1 LTVLNEL
8 VLKTNTAEVV
18 IVRHTM
24 KFPTHWMTRLPMLG
38 LAAWSAWAAPVE
50 FHKGEKIA
58 FVGGAL
64 AERMNLYGHFET
76 LLHTRLPDQELVVR
90 NFGWP
95 ADEVARRQRPNDYT
109 KIDDPLAVFSPETFL
124 CFFGYSESFAG
135 PAGVAKFRE
144 DYAKFIETYAQ
155 KYGPG
160 GKARFIL
167 VSPVAYEDAADPL
180 RPDGTAENLNL
191 ARYTEAIRRVATE
204 KGLPFVDLHTPT
216 VALFAKDKGLQYTV
230 NGAHLNEA
238 GDREVARILDA
249 ALFGTPYSTKL
260 AVQDLARLR
269 ETVIDKAWVHQQDYR
284 MLNGWYVYGGRR
296 TWDTETFPLEYAK
309 IRNMARSR
317 DRLIWEMAAG
327 TNERTTPDDSQT
339 GQLITPKTRFGVP
352 QQSYS
357 EPKDLK
363 YVSGDESVKL
373 MDIAPGF
380 DVKLFA
386 SEEMFPELAKPVQM
400 NFDSRGR
407 LWVACMP
414 TYPQWKPGDS
424 KPNDRIL
431 IFEDTNNDGRADTC
445 KVFYDQLHCPTG
457 FEFVNGGVLVIN
469 QPRLVFLK
477 DTDGDD
483 KADQITHLY
492 DGWASDDTHHTMGA
506 FEWSPTG
513 RLHGLEGVSMSTT
526 LESPYG
532 AFRNANTPGAYVIDP
547 RTLEVSHFITP
558 GYGNPWCYVYNFW
571 GQGICGDGTTAQ
583 MHWDSPLSGAQKG
596 QRKGLNA
603 VFNNEGMRPALG
615 SEFLYSRHLP
625 DEMQGHFVYGCVIN
639 MNGIPRFEIR
649 DDGAGYTGKRA
660 PNLLNSSDR
669 NFRPGEA
676 QIGPDGAIW
685 FLDWHNPLIGH
696 MQYSQRD
703 PNRDK
708 VHGRLYRLFAKD
720 RPLLKPVLQAGKSVP
735 ELLEQ
740 LKEYEPRTRYR
751 ARRELRD
758 RPASEVIPA
767 VKRWIA
773 ALDAKDRWHDLHL
786 LEALYVQAGHRA
798 VDRAHLERVLKVP
811 TRDARAMAVH
821 VLSEEWTRLGQP
833 MDLLRTAVA
842 DADGR
847 VRLEAARALS
857 FVDSTAATETAVE
870 IAKQPM
876 DYWTEYTLQHTLAAL
891 EPRWKPALEKGEF
904 AVANPA
910 GRDFADAFAKGNPAM
925 SVVRGQLAKLV
936 ANDGLSDAD
945 RNKLI
950 ASLAKV
956 KGRVREGRFVF
967 ERVCTSCHKV
977 KDFGI
982 NYGPELTEVSKRLTR
997 EKLIESILYP
1007 NLEVAEQWL
1016 TTNITT
1022 RDGQELTGVVG
1033 AEDDQSV
1040 TLKLGG
1046 DQVQKVA
1053 KSNIAQRETLKVSNM
1068 PEGLAAGLAA
1078 QEFTDLIEYLASLK

>member
-1 LTVLNEL
+1 MNPIRRNWSALL
-8 VLKTNTAEVV
+8 AAVV
-18 IVRHTM
+18 VG
-24 KFPTHWMTRLPMLG
+24 G
-38 LAAWSAWAAPVE
+38 LASAAPVE

-58 FVGGAL
+58 MVGGSL
-64 AERMNLYGHFET
+64 AERMNLFGHFET
-76 LLHTRLPDQELVVR
+76 LLHTRLADRELVVR

-95 ADEVARRQRPNDYT
+95 ADEVSRRQRPNDYT
-109 KIDDPLAVFSPETFL
+109 KLDDPLQVFGPETFL
-124 CFFGYSESFAG
+124 GFFGYNESFAG

-144 DYAKFIETYAQ
+144 DYANFVETYAK
-155 KYGPG
+155 KYGAG

-167 VSPVAYEDAADPL
+167 VSPVAYEDASDPL
-180 RPDGTAENLNL
+180 RPDGTTENVNL
-191 ARYTEAIRRVATE
+191 KRYTEAIQRVANE
-204 KGLPFVDLHTPT
+204 KGLVFVDLYTPT
-216 VALFAKDKGLQYTV
+216 LALFAKDKGLQYTV
-230 NGAHLNEA
+230 DGAHLSEA
-238 GDREVARILDA
+238 GDREVARLLDA
-249 ALFGTPYSTKL
+249 ALFGTPHSTRL
-260 AVQDLARLR
+260 AVQDVERLR
-269 ETVIDKAWVHQQDYR
+269 TVVNDKSWVHQQDYR

-309 IRNMARSR
+309 IRRMSWVR
-317 DRLIWEMAAG
+317 DQLIWEMAQG

-339 GQLITPKTRFGVP
+339 GQLVTPKTRFGVP

-363 YVSGDESVKL
+363 YVSGEESVKL
-373 MDIAPGF
+373 MEIAEGF

-414 TYPQWKPGDS
+414 TYPQWKPGDAR
-424 KPNDRIL
+424 PNDRIL
-431 IFEDTNNDGRADTC
+431 IFEDKDGDGRADSC

-469 QPRLVFLK
+469 QPRLIFLK

-483 KADQITHLY
+483 KADQVTHLY

-526 LESPYG
+526 LETPYG
-532 AFRNANTPGAYVIDP
+532 AFRNSNTPGAWVVDP
-547 RTLEVSHFITP
+547 RTLEVRHFITP

-571 GQGICGDGTTAQ
+571 GQGVCGDGTTAQ

-615 SEFLYSRHLP
+615 SEFLHSRHLP
-625 DEMQGHFVYGCVIN
+625 DDMQGQFVYGCVIN

-649 DDGAGYTGKRA
+649 DDGAGFTGKRL
-660 PNLLNSSDR
+660 PNLLNSTDR
-669 NFRPGEA
+669 NFRPGET

-708 VHGRLYRLFAKD
+708 VHGRLYRLFAKN

-735 ELLEQ
+735 ELLDQ

-758 RPASEVIPA
+758 RPASEVLPA
-767 VKRWIA
+767 VRRWVA
-773 ALDAKDRWHDLHL
+773 GLDPKDKWHDLHL

-798 VDRAHLERVLKVP
+798 VDRAPLERVLKASS
-811 TRDARAMAVH
+811 RDARAMAVH
-821 VLSEEWTRLGQP
+821 VLSEEWSRLGQP
-833 MDLLRTAVA
+833 MDLLKAAVA
-842 DADGR
+842 DADAR

-857 FVDSTAATETAVE
+857 FVDSAAAAETAVE
-870 IAKQPM
+870 VAKQPM
-876 DYWTEYTLQHTLAAL
+876 DYWIEYTLQHTLGAL
-891 EPRWKPALEKGEF
+891 ESRWKPALEKGEF
-904 AVANPA
+904 AAANPA
-910 GRDFADAFAKGNPAM
+910 GRDFADAFAKGNPSM
-925 SVVRGQLAKLV
+925 SVVKAQLAKLV
-936 ANDGLSDAD
+936 ANDGLPDAD
-945 RNKLI
+945 RGKLI

-956 KGRVREGRFVF
+956 KGRQREGRFVF

-977 KDFGI
+977 QNFGI
-982 NYGPELTEVSKRLTR
+982 NYGPELTEVAKRLNR

-1007 NLEVAEQWL
+1007 NLEVAPQWL

-1033 AEDDQSV
+1033 AEDDQVV

-1068 PEGLAAGLAA
+1068 PEGLAAGLAP
-1078 QEFTDLIEYLASLK
+1078 QEFTDLIEFLSSLK